1 MAEERVWINTADAAR
16 VYGIAQRTVR
26 KRIDAGELEA
36 MKMGGAWM
44 VSASRAEV
52 VAAGIAIPDA
62 EPDGAGEGPTL
73 AGTAAQAAGGHDRAA
88 PGMAVDLSPLVALVE
103 QLTRENRE
111 AVAAAAMYQERARV
125 LEERLDQT
133 TLALASGV
141 TEEEAQRRV
150 EEAVRAA
157 REEQEE
163 EKPVS
168 WWRRLF
174 GA

>member
-1 MAEERVWINTADAAR
+1 MAEDRVWINTADAAR
-16 VYGIAQRTVR
+16 VYGIAPRTVR

-52 VAAGIAIPDA
+52 IAAGIAIPAVDVDEA
-62 EPDGAGEGPTL
+62 GGEPIIAGG
-73 AGTAAQAAGGHDRAA
+73 AAQTASGTDRAA
-88 PGMAVDLSPLVALVE
+88 PGPTVDLGPLVALVE

-111 AVAAAAMYQERARV
+111 ATAAAAMWQERATT
-125 LEERLDQT
+125 LQGQLDTT
-133 TLALASGV
+133 TLALASGI
-141 TEEEAQRRV
+141 TEEEAQRRA
-150 EEAVRAA
+150 EEAARTA
-157 REEQEE
+157 REDERRR
-163 EKPVS
+163 S